1 MAFSSSLLG
10 CPFESFSNLE
20 DRLDENEE
28 TQKNDKKIDY
38 VYDSRFEK
46 VFDEIDKLNKRID
59 SLMKR
64 TNTSSEKPK
73 ENKKGYYYKRNIGIE
88 ILIILLT
95 VFIVYISYHLYCEIF
110 ETSPKMPKIGGG
122 HNMPNVGHM
131 PHYPHPYPY
140 PYPPYP
146 HYPPYPPMYHTNT
159 STYPVPPTSSYYYE
173 SPVTSNS

>member
-10 CPFESFSNLE
+10 CPFESFSNVE
-20 DRLDENEE
+20 DENFEKFEE
-28 TQKNDKKIDY
+28 TQKNNEKIDY

-46 VFDEIDKLNKRID
+46 IFDEIDKLNKRID

-64 TNTSSEKPK
+64 TNTHSEKPK

-95 VFIVYISYHLYCEIF
+95 AFIVYVSYHLYCEIF
-110 ETSPKMPKIGGG
+110 ETSPKIGG
-122 HNMPNVGHM
+122 GHM

-140 PYPPYP
+140 PYPYP
-146 HYPPYPPMYHTNT
+146 HYPPMYPPPMYHHTNT
-159 STYPVPPTSSYYYE
+159 SYHVQDPTPPTSFYYE
-173 SPVTSNS
+173 PSVTSNS

>member
-1 MAFSSSLLG
+1 MAFSSSLQG

-20 DRLDENEE
+20 EIDENEE
-28 TQKNDKKIDY
+28 MQKNNEKIDY
-38 VYDSRFEK
+38 VINSKFEK
-46 VFDEIDKLNKRID
+46 IFDEIDKLNKRID

-64 TNTSSEKPK
+64 TNTHSEKPK

-95 VFIVYISYHLYCEIF
+95 AFIVYVSYHLYCEIF
-110 ETSPKMPKIGGG
+110 ETSPKIGG
-122 HNMPNVGHM
+122 GHM

-140 PYPPYP
+140 PYHPYP
-146 HYPPYPPMYHTNT
+146 HYPPMYPPMYHTNT
-159 STYPVPPTSSYYYE
+159 STYHVRDPVPPTSSYYYE